1 MTSSTFEILK
11 VRKST
16 FRERFFSIEDLV
28 DKVRGVFPPEVY
40 DPEKN
45 IKDLF
50 FQTQPYNPV
59 IYLWHVWLK
68 PTYLQFPYFEGLD
81 PQCIEI
87 NLGPMEEYL
96 INSSD
101 RRRIE
106 DKWVPLEG
114 GSDED
119 WDLIYG
125 KDWEGYMDK
134 LCPNRPELPKHASLS
149 DGSYEFRYIVS
160 IE

>member
-68 PTYLQFPYFEGLD
+68 PTYLLFPYFEGLENSGSLC
-81 PQCIEI
+81 CIDI
-87 NLGPMEEYL
+87 NLGSMKDNE
-96 INSSD
+96 
-101 RRRIE
+101 RIE
-106 DKWVPLEG
+106 DKWVQLEG
-114 GSDED
+114 VSDED
-119 WDLIYG
+119 SALIYG
-125 KDWEGYMDK
+125 KDWEGFLDK
-134 LCPNRPELPKHASLS
+134 LSPDRPELPKNACF
-149 DGSYEFRYIVS
+149 DNGQYEFRYVIS

>member
-59 IYLWHVWLK
+59 IYLWCVWLK
-68 PTYLQFPYFEGLD
+68 PTYLQFPYFEGLENSGSLC
-81 PQCIEI
+81 CIDI
-87 NLGPMEEYL
+87 NLGPMKDNE
-96 INSSD
+96 
-101 RRRIE
+101 RIK
-106 DKWVPLEG
+106 DKWVQLEG
-114 GSDED
+114 ASDED
-119 WDLIYG
+119 SALIYG
-125 KDWEGYMDK
+125 KDWEGYYHD
-134 LCPNRPELPKHASLS
+134 LCPNRPKLPSNACF
-149 DGSYEFRYIVS
+149 DTGEYEFRYVIS

>member
-28 DKVRGVFPPEVY
+28 DKVRGVFPKEVY

-50 FQTQPYNPV
+50 FQNSGS
-59 IYLWHVWLK
+59 LC
-68 PTYLQFPYFEGLD
+68 
-81 PQCIEI
+81 CIDI
-87 NLGPMEEYL
+87 NLGSMKDNE
-96 INSSD
+96 
-101 RRRIE
+101 RIE
-106 DKWVPLEG
+106 DKWVQLEG
-114 GSDED
+114 ASDED
-119 WDLIYG
+119 SALIYG
-125 KDWEGYMDK
+125 KDWEGYYHD
-134 LCPNRPELPKHASLS
+134 LCPNRPKLPSNACFD
-149 DGSYEFRYIVS
+149 DGQYEFRYVIS

>member
-59 IYLWHVWLK
+59 IYLWCVWLK
-68 PTYLQFPYFEGLD
+68 PTHLQFPYFEGLD
-81 PQCIEI
+81 FGSLCCIDI
-87 NLGPMEEYL
+87 NLGPMKDNE
-96 INSSD
+96 
-101 RRRIE
+101 RIE
-106 DKWVPLEG
+106 DKWVQLEG
-114 GSDED
+114 ASDED
-119 WDLIYG
+119 SALIYG
-125 KDWEGYMDK
+125 KDWEGYLDK
-134 LCPNRPELPKHASLS
+134 LSPDRPELPKNACF
-149 DGSYEFRYIVS
+149 DTGEYEFRYVIS

>member
-59 IYLWHVWLK
+59 IYLWCVWVK
-68 PTYLQFPYFEGLD
+68 PTYLQFPYFKGFD
-81 PQCIEI
+81 GGCIDI
-87 NLGPMEEYL
+87 NLGPMKD
-96 INSSD
+96 N
-101 RRRIE
+101 RRIE
-106 DKWVPLEG
+106 DKWVQLEG

-119 WDLIYG
+119 YDLIYG
-125 KDWEGYMDK
+125 KDWEGYLDK
-134 LCPNRPELPKHASLS
+134 LSPDRPELPKNACF
-149 DGSYEFRYIVS
+149 DTGEYEFRYVIS